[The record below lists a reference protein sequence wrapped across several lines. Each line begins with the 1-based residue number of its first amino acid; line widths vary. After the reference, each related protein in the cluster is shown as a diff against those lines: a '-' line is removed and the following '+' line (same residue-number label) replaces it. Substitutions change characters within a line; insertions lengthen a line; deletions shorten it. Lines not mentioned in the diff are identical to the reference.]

1 MAPNS
6 NGRYR
11 RDIDGL
17 RAIAV
22 VPVLL
27 FHAHVAPFSGGFVGV
42 DVFFVISGYL
52 ISGILAREMERGEFS
67 VTRFYERRARRILPA
82 LFAMIAFVLVTASWL
97 YLPGDFEGV
106 PRSALMTLAFLPN
119 IWFFTQTG
127 YFGGGADT
135 MPLLHCWSLGVEE
148 QFYIGFPLLLWLIAR
163 YAPRSRIIIVAA
175 VALISFAWAWWTQY
189 DGDGFA
195 FYLLPPRAWE
205 LFAGALL
212 AIGAVPELRSRRTR
226 ELLSLAGLVL
236 IGYAVFGYDRQTPFP
251 GLTAILPVAGSMA
264 LLHCAPGTL
273 TGRVLS
279 LRPLVAIGLISYSL
293 YLWHWPLVVFAEYV
307 HDAPLS
313 GFWSA
318 GMIAASLFVGWAS
331 WRFIERPFRNPTRVS
346 RQRIFALSG
355 AGMAILASGAAAML
369 PLGGW
374 EARFSSDVARM
385 ASAKGDVSPV
395 RDLCLGGRTGGDD
408 PACTFGPAPA
418 APTALLWGDSHGV
431 ELAWVLGQAMARHG
445 GTLMERTSGSCPP
458 IVGYAQP
465 NQPACPRFN
474 ANVMA
479 MLSRT
484 PSIRR
489 VYLAGFWASSM
500 YHRPDMVAMIDA
512 TVARIQAAGKRVTI
526 IGPVPPQPFN
536 VPRHLARLAVSNSLE
551 KAHGESAAAYSDA
564 TSWFTA
570 NYPRWRAAGAT
581 IIDPA
586 DVLVAKG
593 QTRIIANGVPL
604 YFDSHHLSIAGA
616 RAVLT
621 SATALD
627 RSNIND
633 SRVTRRTP

>member
-1 MAPNS
+1 MIPNS
-6 NGRYR
+6 NGSYR

-22 VPVLL
+22 LPVLL

-52 ISGILAREMERGEFS
+52 ISGIIAREMERGEFS
-67 VTRFYERRARRILPA
+67 MTRFYERRARRILPA
-82 LFAMIAFVLVTASWL
+82 LFAMIAFVLVAASWL

-127 YFGGGADT
+127 YFGGSADT

-163 YAPRSRIIIVAA
+163 YAPRSRMTIVAG
-175 VALISFAWAWWTQY
+175 VALISFLWAWWTQD

-212 AIGAVPELRSRRTR
+212 AIGAIPELRSRGTR
-226 ELLSLAGLVL
+226 ELLSLAGLAF
-236 IGYAVFGYDRQTPFP
+236 IGYAVFAYDRQTPFP
-251 GLTAILPVAGSMA
+251 GLSAILPVAGSMA

-279 LRPLVAIGLISYSL
+279 MRLPVAIGLISYSL

-313 GFWSA
+313 GIWSA
-318 GMIAASLFVGWAS
+318 GVIAASLFVGWAS
-331 WRFIERPFRNPTRVS
+331 WRYVERPFRNPTRIS
-346 RQRIFALSG
+346 RKRIFAFSG
-355 AGMAILASGAAAML
+355 AGMAILASSAAAMV
-369 PLGGW
+369 PFGGW
-374 EARFSSDVARM
+374 EGRFSSDVARLV
-385 ASAKGDVSPV
+385 AAKDDVSPV
-395 RDLCLGGRTGGDD
+395 RNACLGGRIGGDD
-408 PACTFGPAPA
+408 PACTFGPSPA

-445 GTLMERTSGSCPP
+445 GTLMQRTSGSCPP
-458 IVGYAQP
+458 VMGYAQP
-465 NQPACPRFN
+465 NQPTCPRFN
-474 ANVMA
+474 ATVIA
-479 MLSRT
+479 TLSHT
-484 PSIRR
+484 PSIRQ
-489 VYLAGFWASSM
+489 VYLAGFWASSL
-500 YHRPDMVAMIDA
+500 YQRPDMVAMIDA

-536 VPRHLARLAVSNSLE
+536 VPRHLARLVTSNSLA
-551 KAHGESAAAYSDA
+551 KAHGESAAAYSAA

-570 NYPRWRAAGAT
+570 NYPRWRAAGVT

-586 DVLVAKG
+586 DSLLAQG
-593 QTRIIANGVPL
+593 ETRIIDDGVPL

-616 RAVLT
+616 RRVLA
-621 SATALD
+621 SAGALD
-627 RSNIND
+627 RSNID
-633 SRVTRRTP
+633 EPLVGH